1 MDILEQKIKPLDESE
16 NLEVIK
22 QQFQVDI
29 KPEKKIHRF
38 QGDLDSAQ
46 NAVKIGSSLSS
57 ASSILHGFLLI
68 VLALFLIKLGKEG
81 ADFYAVIPLLIGA
94 VGILISWAII
104 YALLSIV
111 VTNALTA
118 KHTIFQSTKN

>member
-1 MDILEQKIKPLDESE
+1 MDILDQKIKPLDEAE

-22 QQFQVDI
+22 KQFQADI
-29 KPEKKIHRF
+29 KPEKKSHRF
-38 QGDLDSAQ
+38 QDDLDSAQ
-46 NAVKIGSSLSS
+46 NAVTIGASLSS
-57 ASSILHGFLLI
+57 ASSILHGLLLI
-68 VLALFLIKLGKEG
+68 VLALFLIKIGKEG